1 MLPAATLRRQ
11 IEASLAHRI
20 PSALTPRL
28 RTIRPVAPT
37 GIQVVDELLEGGL
50 PLGAITEVVGPVC
63 SGRTTLALSFL
74 ACMTRAKRVCAWIDV
89 SDEFDPESAA
99 ATGVELSNLLWVRC
113 GVRPVSQTGC
123 FSEPG
128 FSLPDRYLVPPA
140 IKKGLHGGGF
150 GPHPRN
156 EAKDLAGAVSRLLR
170 PEKHAFHQADSQYR
184 SPTGRMDC
192 EQSQPHAATG
202 QRDVPISNNKPWARI
217 DQALRVADLLLQGG
231 GFGAIV
237 LDMCSIAPERA
248 VRVPLATW
256 FRYRAAAERTQTSIL
271 LLTQHP
277 CAKSSAELLLRLRQ
291 NNVLDDNGTV
301 LAGFEHC
308 LKVARRRFN
317 QTEMDTVP
325 LRKYPQ
331 NESSANWSCKTVW
344 MGPR

>member
-1 MLPAATLRRQ
+1 MLPATTLRHQ

-50 PLGAITEVVGPVC
+50 PLGAITEVVGPTC
-63 SGRTTLALSFL
+63 SGRTTFALSFL
-74 ACMTRAKRVCAWIDV
+74 AGMTRARKVCAWIDV

-99 ATGVELSNLLWVRC
+99 AAGVELSNLLWVRC
-113 GVRPVSQTGC
+113 GVRPVSQTAS
-123 FSEPG
+123 FSQPG
-128 FSLPDRYLVPPA
+128 FSLPEKYFAPPP

-156 EAKDLAGAVSRLLR
+156 EAKDLSDAVSRLLR
-170 PEKHAFHQADSQYR
+170 PEVPVCHQADSHYG
-184 SPTGRMDC
+184 SPTGRADC
-192 EQSQPHAATG
+192 EQWLPLAATG
-202 QRDVPISNNKPWARI
+202 KRNVPISNGKPWPRI

-231 GFGAIV
+231 GFGAVV
-237 LDMCSIAPERA
+237 LDMCSIAPEHA
-248 VRVPLATW
+248 LRVPLATW

-291 NNVLDDNGTV
+291 NNVSHDSGTV

-308 LKVARRRFN
+308 LEVARRRFT
-317 QTEMDTVP
+317 QAAMVAVP
-325 LRKYPQ
+325 LRPCSQ
-331 NESSANWSCKTVW
+331 DESIANWSCKTMW
-344 MGPR
+344 AGPR